1 MSKQKKAARAVG
13 TKGMPRAERE
23 KLILDAAAQEFG
35 AKGYARGST
44 AVVAAQAGISKP
56 MIYEYFGSKDGLYLT
71 CLEHAGSRL
80 VEAVAKAQKGPSDLT
95 RAARTLEAIFRGWS
109 HACTTGRLFTT
120 RHCRPTGPFMRPLPS
135 TGRSSTVSERSVWLS
150 SSTRRRRAS
159 PLTPTL
165 PPTCGTGP
173 SALRSPGGG
182 TTPNRAQTI

>member
-1 MSKQKKAARAVG
+1 MSQQKKAARAVG

-23 KLILDAAAQEFG
+23 KPILDAAAQEFG

-95 RAARTLEAIFRGWS
+95 RAARTLEALFRG
-109 HACTTGRLFTT
+109 L
-120 RHCRPTGPFMRPLPS
+120 
-135 TGRSSTVSERSVWLS
+135 E
-150 SSTRRRRAS
+150 
-159 PLTPTL
+159 
-165 PPTCGTGP
+165 
-173 SALRSPGGG
+173 
-182 TTPNRAQTI
+182 